1 MSSNFDF
8 QNQQLIGEPTGKA
21 GETNRM
27 ENASSRQVTEVN
39 GTRGTNSTG
48 NSGVNESASNLTGMQ
63 LPLGGGGIDE
73 SYLGNAIIA
82 TPVDDKSPGN
92 EEASLK
98 RPVSNTRRAA
108 QNRSAQ
114 KAFRQRKER
123 YIKDLEAQAAEVP
136 GLKQTIEDL
145 KAENLRLRD
154 YTIALQGR
162 IIELGSD
169 TNFPTTN
176 SSAVAT
182 SGSNGNTD
190 EVYNKIMKS
199 RQ

>member
-1 MSSNFDF
+1 MSDNFEFANQALLGESADKTNDSNELS
-8 QNQQLIGEPTGKA
+8 NTVA
-21 GETNRM
+21 G
-27 ENASSRQVTEVN
+27 QVTDGNSNGSEVN
-39 GTRGTNSTG
+39 QNTSLAGMQIP
-48 NSGVNESASNLTGMQ
+48 LTGSGM
-63 LPLGGGGIDE
+63 DE
-73 SYLGNAIIA
+73 SYLGGGII
-82 TPVDDKSPGN
+82 TPVDDKTGMK
-92 EEASLK
+92 EDEAPK

-136 GLKQTIEDL
+136 GLKQAIEDL

-162 IIELGSD
+162 IIELGND
-169 TNFPTTN
+169 NFPNPNT
-176 SSAVAT
+176 SVVAS
-182 SGSNGNTD
+182 SGSNTNTD
-190 EVYNKIMKS
+190 EMYNKILKS